1 LSYLGFETREVIIE
15 REAKRHL
22 EQNVEIYISESDV
35 KSLKEHQIEL
45 INKML
50 GEKIFINY
58 EKNNK

>member
-1 LSYLGFETREVIIE
+1 MSYLGFETREVIIE